1 MNALINMHLYLII
14 PGWRWLSR
22 WAAISGKV
30 MNNEPVF
37 LLKILRPCERLLV
50 FWASTRMKRWA
61 GKNTLL
67 VPLRFLYQSFV
78 LTLILKFQDLP
89 ALEPPRA
96 WRAEAGTLAFKH
108 RLQLRHQYQLAVLF
122 RGGHPLQLLPG
133 HGLDR
138 QNFVSA
144 GAGIAVLFAL
154 IRGFVR
160 TKASAIGNFWVDLT
174 RSVLY
179 ADAPLSLVMSIAL
192 VGLGVPQSLG
202 GNITVDLLEPLAVD
216 AEGNVITGAEIDPEA
231 GTVTLDGA
239 LVEDAQIITKQ
250 IVPLYPQASQIIPQT
265 AGHQRRRHSGQQLRP
280 SLGKPQPRLQ
290 SAGDDFPSANS
301 RGPLLHLWAQYQ
313 G

>member
-1 MNALINMHLYLII
+1 M
-14 PGWRWLSR
+14 G
-22 WAAISGKV
+22 
-30 MNNEPVF
+30 
-37 LLKILRPCERLLV
+37 
-50 FWASTRMKRWA
+50 
-61 GKNTLL
+61 
-67 VPLRFLYQSFV
+67 
-78 LTLILKFQDLP
+78 LT
-89 ALEPPRA
+89 
-96 WRAEAGTLAFKH
+96 
-108 RLQLRHQYQLAVLF
+108 V
-122 RGGHPLQLLPG
+122 
-133 HGLDR
+133 

-179 ADAPLSLVMSIAL
+179 VMLPLSLVMSIAL

-250 IVPLYPQASQIIPQT
+250 IVPLYPRLAKQVGT
-265 AGHQRRRHSGQQLRP
+265 NGGGV
-280 SLGKPQPRLQ
+280 LGNN
-290 SAGDDFPSANS
+290 SAH
-301 RGPLLHLWAQYQ
+301 PLENPAPPPICWR
-313 G
+313 